1 MTSAVSN
8 FVIKELS
15 LVYKDKKI
23 DISGLFQELNIHDS
37 ILLPCVH
44 GNVVILD
51 SRGLTDKLALDGS
64 ENLIVDIRKNKND
77 DADSDF
83 AFQKVF
89 RVFKQSNRKGV
100 NQRSEA
106 YVLHFIS
113 EEFILSEQLRVNQS
127 YREKYSNIAKSIMKD
142 YLNID
147 IDKMNE
153 LMCKYRVW
161 ICDFL

>member
-51 SRGLTDKLALDGS
+51 SRGLTDKLAS
-64 ENLIVDIRKNKND
+64 
-77 DADSDF
+77 
-83 AFQKVF
+83 
-89 RVFKQSNRKGV
+89 
-100 NQRSEA
+100 
-106 YVLHFIS
+106 
-113 EEFILSEQLRVNQS
+113 
-127 YREKYSNIAKSIMKD
+127 
-142 YLNID
+142 
-147 IDKMNE
+147 
-153 LMCKYRVW
+153 
-161 ICDFL
+161 